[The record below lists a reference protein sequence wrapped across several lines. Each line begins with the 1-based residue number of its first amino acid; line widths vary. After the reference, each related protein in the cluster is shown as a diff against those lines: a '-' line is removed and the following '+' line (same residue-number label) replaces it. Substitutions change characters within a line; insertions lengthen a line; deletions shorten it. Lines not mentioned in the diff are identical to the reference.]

1 MGAAVRGR
9 VSKIRQVF
17 AELRRALG
25 NEVPA
30 IELLQLATK
39 LVDVT
44 RDSSVG
50 SDEKIV
56 RLRSSVDELP
66 LDEAFADGGWRI
78 MARDRAYNRDQFDDD
93 PCLSA
98 RAKLTLDRLM
108 KRAA

>member
-1 MGAAVRGR
+1 VPGR

-17 AELRRALG
+17 AELRSALG
-25 NEVPA
+25 NELPA
-30 IELLQLATK
+30 IELLQLAAK
-39 LVDVT
+39 LVDAT
-44 RDSSVG
+44 RDSAVG

-78 MARDRAYNRDQFDDD
+78 MARDHAYSRDQFDDD
-93 PCLSA
+93 PCLNA
-98 RAKLTLDRLM
+98 RARSTLDHLM